1 MMTDTLHDDTRE
13 RLMAALLPNV
23 AFDGWTMTAL
33 RHAATDSGVSDHE
46 LLLAFPNGA
55 MDALL
60 YSIRRADS
68 RMLEQLAKMPLDEM
82 RIRDRI
88 TTAVRIRLE
97 NEPDKE
103 AVRRGVTLLAQP
115 QNAPVAAKLTWATVD
130 AIWRACGDR
139 SHDYNY
145 YTKRGLLSGVWTS
158 TLLYW
163 LNDRSEG
170 DAATWAFLD
179 RRIGDVMRIPKLT
192 APFRKAAAR
201 FPSPLRVLERLRA
214 GNPFPSRR
222 ASGPTD

>member
-1 MMTDTLHDDTRE
+1 M
-13 RLMAALLPNV
+13 
-23 AFDGWTMTAL
+23 
-33 RHAATDSGVSDHE
+33 
-46 LLLAFPNGA
+46 
-55 MDALL
+55 
-60 YSIRRADS
+60 
-68 RMLEQLAKMPLDEM
+68 
-82 RIRDRI
+82 
-88 TTAVRIRLE
+88 
-97 NEPDKE
+97 
-103 AVRRGVTLLAQP
+103 RRGVTLLAQP

-192 APFRKAAAR
+192 APFKKAAAR

-222 ASGPTD
+222 ASGPTSVSSSWRPGDRRDSAANRSSTFWPVQRTPVLRLNDLLCGRRSRSGLSG